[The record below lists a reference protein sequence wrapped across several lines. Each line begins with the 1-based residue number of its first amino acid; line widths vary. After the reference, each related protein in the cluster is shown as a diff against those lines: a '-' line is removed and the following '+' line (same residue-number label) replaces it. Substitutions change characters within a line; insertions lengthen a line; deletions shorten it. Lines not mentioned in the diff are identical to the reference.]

1 MKKRQIGTSNL
12 FVSPIGLGC
21 MSLKP
26 TSRESEYILDKA
38 IDVGVNYFDTADL
51 YDFGKNEELLG
62 RVLAT
67 KRTDIIIAT
76 KVGNEW
82 NTSKDS
88 WSWNPTKHYIKA
100 AVKKSLKRLQTDY
113 LDLCQLHGGTI
124 DDPIDETIEAFEEL
138 TKEGLIRYYGI
149 SSIRPNVI
157 KTYVEKSNIV
167 NVMIQYSLL
176 DRRPEKEISPL
187 LDSQDIS
194 IITRGPLAKGLLTE
208 NLLQKLVKNDYLS
221 YSNDD
226 LQELLPRLK
235 QWANDHH
242 YQFHEL
248 ALLYCLANKTVAAVV
263 PGASS
268 VKQLQENLAV
278 LQKPML
284 TEQQLSELHSLT
296 KCHNYT
302 DHL

>member
-1 MKKRQIGTSNL
+1 MEKRQIGTSNL
-12 FVSPIGLGC
+12 FVSPVGLGC

-38 IDVGVNYFDTADL
+38 IEVGVNYFDTADL
-51 YDFGKNEELLG
+51 YDFGENEELLG

-67 KRTDIIIAT
+67 KRPDVIIAT

-82 NTSKDS
+82 TTSKDS
-88 WSWNPTKHYIKA
+88 WSWNPTKSYLKA

-113 LDLCQLHGGTI
+113 LDLCQLHGGII

-157 KTYVEKSNIV
+157 KEYLKKSNIV
-167 NVMIQYSLL
+167 NVMMQYSLL
-176 DRRPEKEISPL
+176 DRRPEREILAL
-187 LDSQDIS
+187 LDQQHVSVV
-194 IITRGPLAKGLLTE
+194 TRGPVAKGLLTE
-208 NLLQKLVKNDYLS
+208 NYLQKSVESNYLS

-226 LQELLPRLK
+226 LQKTLPRLK
-235 QWANDHH
+235 QWATDHH

-248 ALLYCLANKTVAAVV
+248 ALLYCLANNTVASVV

-284 TEQQLSELHSLT
+284 TGQQLIELQSLT
-296 KCHNYT
+296 KENNYT
-302 DHL
+302 LHL